1 MKTLQQEIGS
11 LSGREETITVTE
23 LRARPGDVLS
33 QVELGKTF
41 KITRCGKVI
50 AVISKPEPNALELGA
65 AYRSMMRNGTPLS
78 EMR

>member
-1 MKTLQQEIGS
+1 MKSLQEEVGS

-41 KITRCGKVI
+41 TITRCGKKI
-50 AVISKPEPNALELGA
+50 AIISKPEPTALELGA
-65 AYRSMMRNGTPLS
+65 QIRRMKHK
-78 EMR
+78 